1 MEFTMQDKPTIMVVD
16 DEDSNVRLLESFLIP
31 YGYNVVK
38 TYSGEEALRLSEE
51 AAIDLVFLD
60 IIMPGMSGFDVLR
73 EIKESEKTRFV
84 PVVLLT
90 GLASKEHRVKGLEM
104 GADDFMS
111 KPFDSTE
118 LLART
123 RSLLRMKSLYDRL
136 QQSYEDLK
144 RVEESKELM
153 THMIVHDL
161 RSPLMVIHNSLELI
175 SLEME
180 DHFSP
185 DDVIAPSNIMQTC
198 ERMAGMI
205 DNILDVCRL
214 QDGKLKLEYESIDI
228 SKLFYELINEYEG
241 ETLAKKAK
249 MYFRVEDNVRE
260 IKADIDI
267 ITRVLENLV
276 SNAFKSIRDNGEIW
290 LNAVFDEVAG
300 SVRISVSDNGYGI
313 PPEYLA
319 KVFDK
324 YEQVEMKK
332 KGIVHH
338 TGLGLTFCK
347 MAVEAHGGNIWV
359 ESEPEKGSTFT
370 FAIPALNK

>member
-1 MEFTMQDKPTIMVVD
+1 MQDTPTIMVVD
-16 DEDSNVRLLESFLIP
+16 DEESNVRLLESFLIP
-31 YGYNVVK
+31 RGYNVVK
-38 TYSGEEALRLSEE
+38 TYSGEEALRLLEE

-73 EIKESEKTRFV
+73 EIKESEKNRFV

-90 GLASKEHRVKGLEM
+90 GLASKEHRIKGLEM

-111 KPFDSTE
+111 KPFDATA

-123 RSLLRMKSLYDRL
+123 RSLLRIKSLHDRL

-161 RSPLMVIHNSLELI
+161 RSPLMVIHSSLELM

-185 DDVIAPSNIMQTC
+185 DDIIAPRNIMRSC
-198 ERMAGMI
+198 KRMAGLI
-205 DNILDVCRL
+205 NNILDICKL
-214 QDGKLKLEYESIDI
+214 EDGRLKLEYESIDI

-249 MYFRVEDNVRE
+249 MYSRVEDNVRE

-267 ITRVLENLV
+267 IIRVLENLI
-276 SNAFKSIRDNGEIW
+276 SNAFKSIRDNGEVW

-300 SVRISVSDNGYGI
+300 SVRICVSDNGYGI
-313 PPEYLA
+313 PPEYLT

-347 MAVEAHGGNIWV
+347 MAVEAHGGHIWV
-359 ESEPEKGSTFT
+359 ESEPEKGSAFTFT
-370 FAIPALNK
+370 LPVSGQ